1 MKSTLSSA
9 LLATLI
15 IGLSACG
22 QKAETSVA
30 PESAASGAAAS
41 APAANAVQT
50 LESRDNKIRIT
61 IPGGHFENII
71 EQTGERPEGIAQSE
85 LTLLERDTNSGIT
98 LYAANLGAAKSDAKT
113 YFANLKSTL
122 NSAEGLAD
130 VQVGAATDNRMNY
143 RFSQADGAGGTLLE
157 NCIAIYD
164 NANLYNVCANSS
176 SAPQTALAAALKEVN
191 LIK

>member
-1 MKSTLSSA
+1 MKSPLSSA

-98 LYAANLGAAKSDAKT
+98 LYAANLGAA
-113 YFANLKSTL
+113 
-122 NSAEGLAD
+122 
-130 VQVGAATDNRMNY
+130 TDNRMNY
-143 RFSQADGAGGTLLE
+143 RFSQADGSGGTLLE

>member
-1 MKSTLSSA
+1 M
-9 LLATLI
+9 
-15 IGLSACG
+15 
-22 QKAETSVA
+22 
-30 PESAASGAAAS
+30 
-41 APAANAVQT
+41 QT
-50 LESRDNKIRIT
+50 LESSDSKIRIT

-71 EQTGERPEGIAQSE
+71 EQADERPEGIAQSE
-85 LTLLERDTNSGIT
+85 LTLLERDSASGIT
-98 LYAANLGAAKSDAKT
+98 VYAANLGAAKSDAKT
-113 YFANLKSTL
+113 YFANLKSAL

-143 RFSQADGAGGTLLE
+143 RFSQADGSGGTLLE